1 MRTAGV
7 VAVMAATVSCLPV
20 PALRFFTPP
29 PHGQNVIGTV
39 TDTVFVLRYGVA
51 DSASADGVRLAHDLL
66 DRARAT
72 DRRDV
77 AAVVQGVLDA
87 VPEADRVREAGSG
100 SLESDI
106 VRRVQGRNW
115 SSQMDLMRADVV
127 TIQEVV
133 ADTVEADGV
142 WLALILTGAATLDP
156 TMGLRMP

>member
-1 MRTAGV
+1 
-7 VAVMAATVSCLPV
+7 
-20 PALRFFTPP
+20 
-29 PHGQNVIGTV
+29 
-39 TDTVFVLRYGVA
+39 
-51 DSASADGVRLAHDLL
+51 VRLAHDLL